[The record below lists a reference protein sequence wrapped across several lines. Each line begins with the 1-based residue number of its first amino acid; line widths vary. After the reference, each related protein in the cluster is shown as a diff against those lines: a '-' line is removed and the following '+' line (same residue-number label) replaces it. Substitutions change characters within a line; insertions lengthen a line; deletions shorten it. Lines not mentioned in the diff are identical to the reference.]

1 MNRFEENKLLQEE
14 LEYKRAELAEL
25 ERKIK
30 KLGNC
35 YIIFSDGSIDEMP
48 INIAYTAINVDCY
61 IQGNVFDSKEE
72 AKLEVERR
80 KLLHRFKMFKDK
92 CNGEWKADF
101 EDFNRKYFII
111 FSADNGHSV
120 VTYQNF
126 YEPFNIFGYFKN
138 ESDAIK
144 AIDLFGDEIKKLFVD
159 CECD

>member
-1 MNRFEENKLLQEE
+1 MDTLEKLKKQRAKLDKKIKE
-14 LEYKRAELAEL
+14 LEYEECPFDRFQKYYLLTTYGGVTKQIYDDVNLHNNNVGQGNAFHTGKEAEL
-25 ERKIK
+25 E
-30 KLGNC
+30 
-35 YIIFSDGSIDEMP
+35 
-48 INIAYTAINVDCY
+48 A
-61 IQGNVFDSKEE
+61 
-72 AKLEVERR
+72 ERR
-80 KLLHRFKMFKDK
+80 NLLHRFKMFRDK

-111 FSADNGHSV
+111 FNADNGHSV

-144 AIDLFGDEIKKLFVD
+144 AIDLFDDEIKKLFID

>member
-25 ERKIK
+25 EQKIK

-35 YIIFSDGSIDEMP
+35 YIIFSDGSIDERP
-48 INIAYTAINVDCY
+48 INVEYTSINVDCY

-80 KLLHRFKMFKDK
+80 KLLHRFKMFRDK

-101 EDFNRKYFII
+101 EDFDRKYFII
-111 FSADNGHSV
+111 FNADTGHCV

-138 ESDAIK
+138 ESDVIK

>member
-1 MNRFEENKLLQEE
+1 MDTLEKLKK
-14 LEYKRAELAEL
+14 KRAKLDKDIEMLENMERPIERFQKYYLLTTYGGVTKQIYDDVNLHINNVDQGNAFHTEKEAEL
-25 ERKIK
+25 EA
-30 KLGNC
+30 
-35 YIIFSDGSIDEMP
+35 D
-48 INIAYTAINVDCY
+48 
-61 IQGNVFDSKEE
+61 
-72 AKLEVERR
+72 RR
-80 KLLHRFKMFKDK
+80 NFLHRFKMFRDK

-111 FSADNGHSV
+111 FNADSGHSV

-144 AIDLFGDEIKKLFVD
+144 AITLFGDEIKKLFVD

>member
-1 MNRFEENKLLQEE
+1 MNKFEENKFLQEE
-14 LEYKRAELAEL
+14 LEYKTAELVEL
-25 ERKIK
+25 KRKLK

-35 YIIFSDGSIDEMP
+35 YIIFSDGSIDERS
-48 INIAYTAINVDCY
+48 INIARSSLNVDCY

-72 AKLEVERR
+72 AELEVEKR
-80 KLLHRFKMFKDK
+80 KLLHHFKIFRDK

-101 EDFNRKYFII
+101 EDFDRKYFII
-111 FSADNGHSV
+111 FNADTGHSV

-126 YEPFNIFGYFKN
+126 CDPFNIFSYFKN

-144 AIDLFGDEIKKLFVD
+144 AIDLFGDEIKKLFID

>member
-1 MNRFEENKLLQEE
+1 MDTLEKLKK
-14 LEYKRAELAEL
+14 KRAKLDKDIEMLENMERPIERFQKYYLLTTYGGVTKQIYDDVNLHINNVDQGNAFHTEKEAEL
-25 ERKIK
+25 EA
-30 KLGNC
+30 
-35 YIIFSDGSIDEMP
+35 D
-48 INIAYTAINVDCY
+48 
-61 IQGNVFDSKEE
+61 
-72 AKLEVERR
+72 RR
-80 KLLHRFKMFKDK
+80 SFLHRFKMFRDK

-111 FSADNGHSV
+111 FNADSGHSV

-144 AIDLFGDEIKKLFVD
+144 AITLFGDEIKKLFVD